1 MKPKKL
7 HLLRPEIDIEI
18 HRPFLGTLKLLFVLP
33 QVVKLKKVTLDVFC
47 GRLPLRKFS
56 LYYLCIPKI
65 KVVYVR

>member
-33 QVVKLKKVTLDVFC
+33 RVVKLKKVTLDVSC
-47 GRLPLRKFS
+47 GRFPVGKIP